1 MIDMT
6 KGNPSKLIIKFAL
19 PMILGIYFNRFII

>member
-6 KGNPSKLIIKFAL
+6 KGNPSKLIIKCTAYDFGEYISTGL
-19 PMILGIYFNRFII
+19 